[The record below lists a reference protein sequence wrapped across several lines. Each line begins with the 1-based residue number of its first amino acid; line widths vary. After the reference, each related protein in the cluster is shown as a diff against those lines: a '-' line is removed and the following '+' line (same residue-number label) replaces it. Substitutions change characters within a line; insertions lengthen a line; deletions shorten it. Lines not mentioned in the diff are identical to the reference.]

1 MRVREWK
8 VMLKISQRVIEF
20 VKKELAYDVTG
31 HDFYHAERVAK
42 RGVRLYQEETKE
54 APNAEGEMI
63 VELAS
68 YLHDVIDEKVVADT
82 RDNSKKITT
91 LLKEEGLSETQIDEV
106 FYIMEHMSYSKNLEK
121 KYDLSLEGKCV
132 QDADRLDALGAI
144 GIART
149 FSYGGSHNRKLYD
162 PTEDKSKNETYEAYR
177 NQKGSSVAHFYD
189 KLLGL
194 ADTMNTPSGQELAEK
209 KTEYMKV
216 YLTQFMAEWDGE

>member
-1 MRVREWK
+1 MMNLYK
-8 VMLKISQRVIEF
+8 NVIEF

-42 RGVRLYQEETKE
+42 RAVRLYQEETKE

-68 YLHDVIDEKVVADT
+68 YLHDVIDEKVVEDT
-82 RDNSKKITT
+82 KENSRKITE
-91 LLKEEGLSETQIDEV
+91 LLKEEGLSTPQIDDI

-132 QDADRLDALGAI
+132 QDADRLDALVAI
-144 GIART
+144 GIALT
-149 FSYGGSHNRKLYD
+149 FSYGGSHNRRLYD
-162 PTEDKSKNETYEAYR
+162 PNEDKSKNETYESYR

-194 ADTMNTPSGQELAEK
+194 ADTMNTRAGKKLAVK
-209 KTEYMKV
+209 KTEFMTS
-216 YLTQFMAEWDGE
+216 YLAQFMAEWDGD